1 MNIIRSTR
9 DWCGFVA
16 YVWREAR
23 KDEDG
28 GVTDDVAMIGL
39 MAGAAVGVG
48 VFIGP
53 WLADKISTID
63 VGW

>member
-1 MNIIRSTR
+1 MNLIRSTR
-9 DWCGFVA
+9 DRLGFVA

-23 KDEDG
+23 KDDEG

-48 VFIGP
+48 AFLVP